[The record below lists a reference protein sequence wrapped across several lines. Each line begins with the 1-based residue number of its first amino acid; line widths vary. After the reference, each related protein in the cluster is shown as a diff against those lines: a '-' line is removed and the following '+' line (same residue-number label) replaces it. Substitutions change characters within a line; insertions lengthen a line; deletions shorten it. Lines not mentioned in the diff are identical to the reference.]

1 MADDETNVEGPGV
14 GVEEEGIVETT
25 TGEVIRV
32 RTPRGTEK
40 LGVVEARLGFGKMH
54 VICTDKK
61 MRICRVPGK
70 YRRKIWV
77 REGDIVLVEPWQFEG
92 ERKGDIIY
100 KYRKAQ
106 TDWLRRRGLLKEL
119 QQ

>member
-1 MADDETNVEGPGV
+1 MTDDESNVEGPGH
-14 GVEEEGIVETT
+14 EEEGIVEAT

-32 RTPRGTEK
+32 RTPRGNEF
-40 LGVVEARLGFGKMH
+40 LGVVESRLGFGKMYI
-54 VICTDKK
+54 ICTDKK

-77 REGDIVLVEPWQFEG
+77 REGDVVLVEPWQFEG
-92 ERKGDIIY
+92 DKKGDIIY

-106 TDWLRRRGLLKEL
+106 VDWLRRRGLLKEL
-119 QQ
+119 QG